1 MNTLTKRALALT
13 GSALMVAGFATPAVA
28 QDDDRRGDRGGCE
41 VTLDQRGNSRQ
52 FDVEVDAS
60 RRAGDSAAV
69 RLDFDR
75 DRRRDTTQWIR
86 IDLDRQ
92 GDGDARV
99 RAPRLTDEVTATVY
113 VRNEG
118 RRGGLQTCTATLDLD
133 RRGPRS

>member
-1 MNTLTKRALALT
+1 MRTLSKAVALT
-13 GSALMVAGFATPAVA
+13 GSTLMVVGMTAGPAMA
-28 QDDDRRGDRGGCE
+28 QNGDDDRRSGCE

-52 FDVEVDAS
+52 IDVAVDAS
-60 RRAGDSAAV
+60 RRAGDSAVV

-86 IDLDRQ
+86 VDLDRR

-99 RAPRLTDEVTATVY
+99 RAPRRTDEVTATVY

-118 RRGGLQTCTATLDLD
+118 RRGGLVTCTATLDLD
-133 RRGPRS
+133 RRGPRA